1 MSTGKLFTSTTAES
15 EEGFFPTATP
25 LVGAE
30 RDEIAA
36 QVSRL
41 KQADTRVSKP
51 TVKGSSVSSAD
62 RDWAEGQNLP
72 AEFFDYFTLQ
82 RVA

>member
-1 MSTGKLFTSTTAES
+1 MSSKLFTSTTAES
-15 EEGFFPTATP
+15 EEGFYPTATP
-25 LVGAE
+25 LAGAE

-41 KQADTRVSKP
+41 KQASVRVSKP
-51 TVKGSSVSSAD
+51 TVSANTISAAD

-82 RVA
+82 RAS